1 MIRMTDER
9 TYDATK
15 PELVKFDIDGAEV
28 AVRLT
33 GDRKKPALLLIHGF
47 PASSRSFRK
56 VIDPLKRDCFVV
68 APDLPGFGSSE
79 PNPCRRMRHVNGCIH
94 QAR

>member
-1 MIRMTDER
+1 MTGEI
-9 TYDATK
+9 TYDPAE

-28 AVRLT
+28 AVRLA

-47 PASSRSFRK
+47 PASSQSFLN
-56 VIDPLKRDCFVV
+56 VIDPLERDCFVV

-79 PNPCRRMRHVNGCIH
+79 PNPRRHVNGCIH
-94 QAR
+94 QAS